1 MLKISSINSRIP
13 SLVINDVSIL
23 QNDGSFELNLERTE
37 ITRKSNTSTHDLPPT
52 HCQPH
57 NLIGRIK
64 YKPVGISD
72 EIDFSA
78 IQIPIGVAAKM
89 KNSSYSPTQFEN
101 CTIPGGQSVAIIIP
115 FRDDD
120 SKGISLWGFMCI

>member
-23 QNDGSFELNLERTE
+23 QNDGSFESNLE
-37 ITRKSNTSTHDLPPT
+37 ITRKSNTSTHDSSPT

-64 YKPVGISD
+64 YKPVGIPD
-72 EIDFSA
+72 EIEFSA
-78 IQIPIGVAAKM
+78 IQIPIGVTAKM

-120 SKGISLWGFMCI
+120 SKGISRWGFLCI